1 MSDLVDHDI
10 AGITRPSS
18 PGGRPDFLSDVIVE
32 LGFAQ
37 RETVEQA
44 VREAR
49 AGTTVSRVLVESG
62 AVTEDQLARATA
74 ERYGL
79 DHIDLEAFTV
89 EAAAANMIKPA
100 AARRYMAVP
109 VGFAPG
115 GALIVAVSDPA
126 DVLGLND
133 IAVMTKL
140 DVVAAVAARS
150 AIEGLVER
158 LPLTPDRTP
167 DGAAAANRRASATPA
182 PRAEEVPAPPQA
194 VFWQAGDVTEAGTT
208 NPRAPSH
215 VQVAGAPAREQ
226 VPVAEPQP
234 APVGQ
239 APAAPAG
246 YVVPPET
253 PPSPPA
259 GHAIPSAPAP
269 AAPAAVPD
277 PAGPSDREALYQELQ
292 AERAA
297 RAELERRAVAAER
310 RLTEVTRS
318 SGEGDRRLGDAQ
330 ATADEARKRARE
342 LEDADRRAEHAR
354 VALAELR
361 EETDRQREQHA
372 RIEREL
378 RTRVATEERRRREL
392 EEHLSEVEE
401 SAFAAERA
409 FDELGLAQRRMRGA
423 LRALVEPDGID
434 DAGER

>member
-32 LGFAQ
+32 LGFAH

-89 EAAAANMIKPA
+89 EAAAANLIKPA

-109 VGFAPG
+109 VGFEPD

-140 DVVAAVAARS
+140 EVIAAVAARNS
-150 AIEGLVER
+150 IEELVER
-158 LPLTPDRTP
+158 LPLTGGGGGRPAT
-167 DGAAAANRRASATPA
+167 AAPKKRRVTAQPPQ
-182 PRAEEVPAPPQA
+182 PRAEAVPAPPQA
-194 VFWQAGDVTEAGTT
+194 VFWQAGDVSGGGTT
-208 NPRAPSH
+208 NPRAPSR
-215 VQVAGAPAREQ
+215 VQVA
-226 VPVAEPQP
+226 VAETQS

-239 APAAPAG
+239 SAAAPPLAEPPAAPAG
-246 YVVPPET
+246 YVVEPEA
-253 PPSPPA
+253 PPA
-259 GHAIPSAPAP
+259 GYVVGPPPADAPVAIP
-269 AAPAAVPD
+269 D
-277 PAGPSDREALYQELQ
+277 PSGPSDRDALYQELQ

-297 RAELERRAVAAER
+297 RAELERRALAAER
-310 RLTEVTRS
+310 RLTEATRS

-330 ATADEARKRARE
+330 ATAEEARKRARE

-372 RIEREL
+372 RLEREL
-378 RTRVATEERRRREL
+378 RTRVTSEERRRREL
-392 EEHLSEVEE
+392 EERLSEVEE
-401 SAFAAERA
+401 SVFAAERA

-423 LRALVEPDGID
+423 LRALVEPGDVG
-434 DAGER
+434 DADER

>member
-1 MSDLVDHDI
+1 MSDLVDHGAA

-32 LGFAQ
+32 LGFAR

-49 AGTTVSRVLVESG
+49 SGTTVSRVLVESG

-79 DHIDLEAFTV
+79 DHVDLDVFAV
-89 EAAAANMIKPA
+89 EAGAANLIKPA

-109 VGFAPG
+109 VGFEPD

-140 DVVAAVAARS
+140 DVVAAVAARN
-150 AIEGLVER
+150 AIEELVDR
-158 LPLTPDRTP
+158 LPLTGDRGSA
-167 DGAAAANRRASATPA
+167 GAAPVRRRVSAAA
-182 PRAEEVPAPPQA
+182 PRQAVPEDVPAPPQA

-215 VQVAGAPAREQ
+215 VQVASAQSRQEHAVPAHE
-226 VPVAEPQP
+226 AY
-234 APVGQ
+234 ATS
-239 APAAPAG
+239 A
-246 YVVPPET
+246 
-253 PPSPPA
+253 
-259 GHAIPSAPAP
+259 PSAPTTF
-269 AAPAAVPD
+269 D
-277 PAGPSDREALYQELQ
+277 GPSSAPGAFTVPPAPPADAPDRDALLQELL

-297 RAELERRAVAAER
+297 REDLERRAAAAER
-310 RLTEVTRS
+310 RLSDATRS
-318 SGEGDRRLGDAQ
+318 SGEGDRKLGDAQ
-330 ATADEARKRARE
+330 ATAEEARKRARE

-372 RIEREL
+372 RVEREL
-378 RTRVATEERRRREL
+378 RTRVSSEERRRREL
-392 EEHLSEVEE
+392 EERLSEIEE
-401 SAFAAERA
+401 SVFAAERA

-423 LRALVEPDGID
+423 LRALVEPGGIEDGEH
-434 DAGER
+434 ER

>member
-100 AARRYMAVP
+100 AARRYLAVP
-109 VGFAPG
+109 VGFEPS

-140 DVVAAVAARS
+140 DVVAAVAARN
-150 AIEGLVER
+150 ALEELVER
-158 LPLTPDRTP
+158 LPLTPDR
-167 DGAAAANRRASATPA
+167 AAPA
-182 PRAEEVPAPPQA
+182 KPRAATAPQPRGEEVPAPPQA

-215 VQVAGAPAREQ
+215 VQVAGAPARDQ
-226 VPVAEPQP
+226 VPVAEAHAAP
-234 APVGQ
+234 ADQ

-246 YVVPPET
+246 YVIPPATPAGYAVPPA
-253 PPSPPA
+253 PSP
-259 GHAIPSAPAP
+259 S
-269 AAPAAVPD
+269 APAAVPD
-277 PAGPSDREALYQELQ
+277 PAGPSDRDTLYEQLQ

-310 RLTEVTRS
+310 RLTEATRS

-434 DAGER
+434 GAADR